1 MDFKGGT
8 FYEIKKVFQRK
19 ETKYLLTKEQF
30 PAFLGELQQKMAIDE
45 YGQHTIMSLYY
56 DTQDD
61 RFIRHSMDKPKYKEK
76 FRVRSYG
83 VPTEQQLIF

>member
-1 MDFKGGT
+1 
-8 FYEIKKVFQRK
+8 
-19 ETKYLLTKEQF
+19 
-30 PAFLGELQQKMAIDE
+30 MAIDE

-56 DTQDD
+56 DTHDY

-83 VPTEQQLIF
+83 IPTEQQLIF